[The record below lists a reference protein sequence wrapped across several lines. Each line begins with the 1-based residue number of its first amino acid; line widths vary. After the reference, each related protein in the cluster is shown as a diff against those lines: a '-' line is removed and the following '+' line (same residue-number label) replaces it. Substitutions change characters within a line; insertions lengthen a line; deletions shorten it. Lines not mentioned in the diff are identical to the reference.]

1 MDLLETLSVALGLA
15 TLAGINLYLTVFVA
29 GMAIR
34 FGWVALPPNL
44 ASLSEL
50 GNPWL
55 IAVAGA
61 LYVLQFFADKV
72 PWVDTMNDAVHTF
85 IRPIGGAMLAVLAMG
100 EADPAVKA
108 IAALLAGGIALT
120 AHAAKAGSRLVANA
134 SPEPLSNIGL
144 SLGEDVLVLGGLGLL
159 VFRPEVL
166 LAIILLAAV
175 ATWIILPRLIRSTR
189 ATLWLA
195 WRKLNSPSAG
205 HDAKDIP
212 AKLPA
217 RCELALRRA
226 HASSEPVTMAVRC
239 VSGGGQRLPRNHF
252 GWLTRLQSGRL
263 FFVSPRM
270 RTPLVVEI
278 PLESAMTER
287 ESRFLSER
295 LLICRPSGNHHVFVF
310 ERGHR
315 VLADMV
321 ADKLVPAAASPGIP
335 ENAAVPA

>member
-34 FGWVALPPNL
+34 FGWVALPADL
-44 ASLSEL
+44 APLHEL

-55 IAVAGA
+55 IAVSGT
-61 LYVLQFFADKV
+61 LYFLQFFADKV
-72 PWVDTMNDAVHTF
+72 PWMDTVNDAVHTF

-100 EADPAVKA
+100 EADPAVKT
-108 IAALLAGGIALT
+108 IAAILAGGIALT

-134 SPEPLSNIGL
+134 SPEPVSNIGL
-144 SLGEDVLVLGGLGLL
+144 SIGEDVLVLGGLGLL
-159 VFRPEVL
+159 AFHPEIM
-166 LAIILLAAV
+166 LAIIIVMVV
-175 ATWIILPRLIRSTR
+175 AIWIILPRLIRSIR

-205 HDAKDIP
+205 HDATEIP
-212 AKLPA
+212 NRLPA

-226 HASSEPVTMAVRC
+226 HASTEPVELAVRC
-239 VSGGGQRLPRNHF
+239 LSGGGQRLPRNHF
-252 GWLTRLQSGRL
+252 GWLTKLKSGRL
-263 FFVSPRM
+263 FFVSPRW

-278 PLESAMTER
+278 PLTDVLTER
-287 ESRFLSER
+287 ESRFLSEK
-295 LLICRPSGNHHVFVF
+295 LLICRSNGNHHTFIF

-315 VLADMV
+315 VLADRV
-321 ADKLVPAAASPGIP
+321 AENIAPPTSTLPAP
-335 ENAAVPA
+335 ETAAVPA

>member
-34 FGWVALPPNL
+34 FGWVTLPPEL
-44 ASLSEL
+44 MELSAL
-50 GNPWL
+50 GNHWL
-55 IAVAGA
+55 ILVAGI
-61 LYVLQFFADKV
+61 LYVLQFFADKI
-72 PWVDTMNDAVHTF
+72 PWVDTVNDAVHTF

-100 EADPAVKA
+100 EADPAIKT

-159 VFRPEVL
+159 AFRPEVL
-166 LAIILLAAV
+166 LAIILVALV
-175 ATWIILPRLIRSTR
+175 ATWIILPRLVRSIR

-205 HDAKDIP
+205 HDITEIP
-212 AKLPA
+212 SKLPA

-226 HASSEPVTMAVRC
+226 HATTEPVILAVRC
-239 VSGGGQRLPRNHF
+239 LSGGGQRLPRNHF
-252 GWLTRLQSGRL
+252 GWLAKFPSGRL
-263 FFVSPRM
+263 FFVSPRW

-278 PLESAMTER
+278 PLDAAMTER
-287 ESRFLSER
+287 ESRFLSEK
-295 LLICRPSGNHHVFVF
+295 LLICRPSGNHHAFVF

-315 VLADMV
+315 LLADRV
-321 ADKLVPAAASPGIP
+321 AEKLISPTP
-335 ENAAVPA
+335 LPVSETAAVPA